1 MSTASELAK
10 RLEKGP
16 PKQALGKLADLL
28 DRHDIDLEE
37 IGDIKKVSLYQSLT
51 KDAEGEAQI
60 HDLVG
65 IQISPSWE
73 TGPEWPVIQPG
84 PSIKL
89 PKGATTKKRKSALNT
104 CVVLPDM
111 QIGYFRNKDGELE
124 ATHDE
129 GAIALAVEMV
139 SDIKPEL
146 LVLVGD
152 NLDLPELGKYRL
164 TPAFQQTTQASVN
177 RATEI
182 CAALRAA
189 APTAEI
195 KWLAGNHEERL
206 TNFMLDNA
214 TAAFGIRVGTRP
226 ESWPVLS
233 IPSLCRLDDFNI
245 EYLAGYPASCVWIN
259 EHIKVIHGDLVRSGG
274 STAHAYLK
282 REKVSVIYGH
292 IHRREWAE
300 MTREDYDGPRTV
312 TAASPGCLARIDGAV
327 PSTKGG
333 TDLDGRPLTRYENWQ
348 QGLCVVQYE
357 EGDGKFNLEMVTIRD
372 GWSLYR
378 DKEYFREW
386 YTGVTCRLTQTPTSS
401 PLILNWT

>member
-1 MSTASELAK
+1 MSKKDLKDNLKKMQQPT
-10 RLEKGP
+10 R
-16 PKQALGKLADLL
+16 QTIGKLAQLL
-28 DRHDIDLEE
+28 DRQDIDIDQ
-37 IGDIKKVSLYQSLT
+37 IGDIKKISVYQSLT
-51 KDAEGEAQI
+51 KDAEGEAQV

-84 PSIKL
+84 PAIKL
-89 PKGATTKKRKSALNT
+89 SKSTTTKKKTALKT

-111 QIGYFRNKDGELE
+111 QIGYFRNRDGELE

-129 GAIALAVEMV
+129 DAIAIALAITK
-139 SDIKPEL
+139 DINPDL
-146 LVLVGD
+146 LVMVGD

-164 TPAFQQTTQASVN
+164 SPAFQQTTQASID

-182 CAALRAA
+182 CAETRAA
-189 APTAEI
+189 APNAQI
-195 KWLAGNHEERL
+195 SWLAGNHEERL

-214 TAAFGIRVGTRP
+214 MAAFGIKQGKHP

-233 IPSLCRLDDFNI
+233 IPNLCRLDDFGI
-245 EYLAGYPASCVWIN
+245 EYLSGYPASMVWIN
-259 EHIKVIHGDLVRSGG
+259 EHIKVIHGDIVRSGG

-282 REKVSVIYGH
+282 REKISVIYGH

-333 TDLDGRPLTRYENWQ
+333 KDLDGRPLTRYENWQ
-348 QGLCVVQYE
+348 QGLAVVQYE
-357 EGDGKFNLEMVTIRD
+357 EGDGKFNMEMVTIRD
-372 GWSLYR
+372 GWALYR
-378 DKEYFREW
+378 DKEYC
-386 YTGVTCRLTQTPTSS
+386 V
-401 PLILNWT
+401 

>member
-1 MSTASELAK
+1 MSKKDLKDNLKKMQQPT
-10 RLEKGP
+10 R
-16 PKQALGKLADLL
+16 QTIGKLAQLL
-28 DRHDIDLEE
+28 DRQDIDIDQ
-37 IGDIKKVSLYQSLT
+37 IGDIKKISVYQSLT
-51 KDAEGEAQI
+51 KDAEGEAQV

-84 PSIKL
+84 PTIKL
-89 PKGATTKKRKSALNT
+89 PKSPTTKKKTALKT

-129 GAIALAVEMV
+129 DAIAIALAITK
-139 SDIKPEL
+139 DINPDL
-146 LVLVGD
+146 LVMVGD

-164 TPAFQQTTQASVN
+164 SPAFQQTTQASID

-182 CAALRAA
+182 CAETRAA
-189 APTAEI
+189 APNAQI
-195 KWLAGNHEERL
+195 SWLAGNHEERL
-206 TNFMLDNA
+206 TSFMLDNA
-214 TAAFGIRVGTRP
+214 MAAFGIRQGKHP

-233 IPSLCRLDDFNI
+233 IPNLCRLDDFGI
-245 EYLAGYPASCVWIN
+245 EYLAGYPASMVWIN
-259 EHIKVIHGDLVRSGG
+259 EHIKVIHGDIVRSGG
-274 STAHAYLK
+274 STAMAYLK
-282 REKVSVIYGH
+282 REKISVIYGH

-300 MTREDYDGPRTV
+300 MTREDYDGPKTV

-333 TDLDGRPLTRYENWQ
+333 TDLDGRPLKRYENWQ
-348 QGLCVVQYE
+348 QGLAVVQYE
-357 EGDGKFNLEMVTIRD
+357 EGDGKFNMEMVTIRE

-378 DKEYFREW
+378 DKEYIR
-386 YTGVTCRLTQTPTSS
+386 
-401 PLILNWT
+401 

>member
-1 MSTASELAK
+1 MSKKDLKDNLRKMKEPS
-10 RLEKGP
+10 R
-16 PKQALGKLADLL
+16 QSIGKLAQLL
-28 DRHDIDLEE
+28 DRQDIDIDQ
-37 IGDIKKVSLYQSLT
+37 IGDIKKISVYQSLT
-51 KDAEGEAQI
+51 KDADGEAQV

-84 PSIKL
+84 PAIKL
-89 PKGATTKKRKSALNT
+89 PKSATTKKKTTLKT

-129 GAIALAVEMV
+129 DAIAIALEITK
-139 SDIKPEL
+139 DINPD
-146 LVLVGD
+146 LVVMVGD

-164 TPAFQQTTQASVN
+164 SPAFQQTTQASID

-182 CAALRAA
+182 CAETRAA
-189 APTAEI
+189 APNAKI
-195 KWLAGNHEERL
+195 SWLAGNHEERL

-214 TAAFGIRVGTRP
+214 MAAFGIKQGKHP

-233 IPSLCRLDDFNI
+233 VPNLCRLDDFGI
-245 EYLAGYPASCVWIN
+245 EYLSGYPASMVWIN
-259 EHIKVIHGDLVRSGG
+259 EHIKVIHGDIVRSGG
-274 STAHAYLK
+274 STAMAYLK
-282 REKVSVIYGH
+282 REKISVIYGH

-300 MTREDYDGPRTV
+300 MTREDYDGPKTV

-333 TDLDGRPLTRYENWQ
+333 TDLDGRPLKRHENWQ
-348 QGLCVVQYE
+348 QGLAVVQYE
-357 EGDGKFNLEMVTIRD
+357 EGDGKFNMEMVTIRE

-378 DKEYFREW
+378 DKEYIR
-386 YTGVTCRLTQTPTSS
+386 
-401 PLILNWT
+401 

>member
-1 MSTASELAK
+1 MTVSNRAELSK
-10 RLEKGP
+10 KLDQGP
-16 PKQALGKLADLL
+16 PRQALGKLADLL
-28 DRHDIDLEE
+28 DRHNIDLEE

-51 KDAEGEAQI
+51 KNSEGEAQI

-73 TGPEWPVIQPG
+73 AGPEWPVIQPG
-84 PSIKL
+84 PSVNL
-89 PKGATTKKRKSALNT
+89 PKVTTTKKTSDLRN

-111 QIGYFRNKDGELE
+111 QVGYFRNKEGELTP
-124 ATHDE
+124 THDE
-129 GAIALAVEMV
+129 LAISLALSILKDVKPDMV
-139 SDIKPEL
+139 
-146 LVLVGD
+146 VLVGD

-164 TPAFQQTTQASVN
+164 SPAFQQTTQASID

-182 CAALRAA
+182 CAQLRAA
-189 APTAEI
+189 APHAEI

-214 TAAFGIRVGTRP
+214 AAAFGIRVGTRP
-226 ESWPVLS
+226 DSWPVLS
-233 IPSLCRLDDFNI
+233 VPSLCRLDDFDI

-282 REKVSVIYGH
+282 REKVSILYGH

-300 MTREDYDGPRTV
+300 QTREDYDGPRTV
-312 TAASPGCLARIDGAV
+312 VAASPGCLARIDGAV

-333 TDLDGRPLTRYENWQ
+333 TDLDGRPLKRHEDWQ

-357 EGDGKFNLEMVTIRD
+357 PGDGKFNLEMVTIRN
-372 GWSLYR
+372 GWAMYR
-378 DKEYFREW
+378 GKSYS
-386 YTGVTCRLTQTPTSS
+386 Q
-401 PLILNWT
+401 

>member
-1 MSTASELAK
+1 MGNVSALSKKLDT
-10 RLEKGP
+10 GP
-16 PKQALGKLADLL
+16 PKHALGKLASLL
-28 DRHDIDLEE
+28 ERHDIDIEE

-51 KDAEGEAQI
+51 KDADGEAQI

-65 IQISPSWE
+65 IQISPAWE
-73 TGPEWPVIQPG
+73 RGPEWPVIQPG
-84 PSIKL
+84 PAIKL
-89 PKGATTKKRKSALNT
+89 PKGATSKKKTALKT

-111 QIGYFRNKDGELE
+111 QIGYFRNKEGTLE
-124 ATHDE
+124 PTHDE
-129 GAIALAVEMV
+129 DAIAIALAITK
-139 SDIKPEL
+139 DINPDL
-146 LVLVGD
+146 VVLVGD

-164 TPAFQQTTQASVN
+164 SPAFQQTTQAAVD
-177 RATEI
+177 RATEV
-182 CAALRAA
+182 CAQVRAA
-189 APTAEI
+189 APAAEI

-214 TAAFGIRVGTRP
+214 SAAFGLRVGSRP
-226 ESWPVLS
+226 DGWPVLS
-233 IPSLCRLDDFNI
+233 VPNLCRLDDFEI
-245 EYLAGYPASCVWIN
+245 DYLAGYPASCVWIN

-282 REKVSVIYGH
+282 REKVSVLYGH

-312 TAASPGCLARIDGAV
+312 IAASPGCLARIDGAV

-348 QGLCVVQYE
+348 QGLSVVQYA

-372 GWSLYR
+372 GWAIYR
-378 DKEYFREW
+378 DKEY
-386 YTGVTCRLTQTPTSS
+386 S
-401 PLILNWT
+401 